1 MQVGDIVYYI
11 DTNKVK
17 EAEVIKITRDFVT
30 LRYKS
35 NLNNR
40 YETNGGLR
48 IRTSKAFA
56 SKEEAENILR
66 GRKIYLF
73 ILW

>member
-35 NLNNR
+35 YLNNG

-48 IRTSKAFA
+48 IRTSKVFT
-56 SKEEAENILR
+56 SKEKAEKHIKR
-66 GRKIYLF
+66 
-73 ILW
+73 

>member
-35 NLNNR
+35 YLNNR

-48 IRTSKAFA
+48 IRRNRAFT
-56 SKEEAENILR
+56 SKEEAEKYIH
-66 GRKIYLF
+66 
-73 ILW
+73 

>member
-1 MQVGDIVYYI
+1 MKVGDLVYYI

-35 NLNNR
+35 YLNNR

-48 IRTSKAFA
+48 IRTSKVFT
-56 SKEEAENILR
+56 SKEEAERNIKR
-66 GRKIYLF
+66 
-73 ILW
+73 

>member
-1 MQVGDIVYYI
+1 MQVGDIVYYV

-35 NLNNR
+35 
-40 YETNGGLR
+40 YVPSDQYGGHMETNGGLR
-48 IRTSKAFA
+48 IRRSKAY
-56 SKEEAENILR
+56 STKEEAEKYIKR
-66 GRKIYLF
+66 
-73 ILW
+73 

>member
-11 DTNKVK
+11 DTNKVN

-35 NLNNR
+35 YLNNG

-48 IRTSKAFA
+48 IRRSKVFPT
-56 SKEEAENILR
+56 KEQAEKYIKR
-66 GRKIYLF
+66 
-73 ILW
+73 